1 MLILVLERKKEIPR
15 HRTWWRHRRGYRTWT
30 LGALYIYNYNS
41 HLLLHLLLRFRY
53 FSSVHLKT
61 ETFDFLLLLLLQ
73 PTQQRSNLITM
84 SQLTLPE
91 FPDRYVIYIF
101 FYYTD
106 EKLNGCLFFWKRS
119 ENSTL
124 GIGTLGNFFFFFNK
138 KKREKKFSFSFF
150 LFFWN
155 WREKKLANRK
165 EMVWTWNLV
174 IVVLDKLHFSTND
187 DLN

>member
-1 MLILVLERKKEIPR
+1 MIHTKDDLNQQNYLTQFYIRTKKWKWVLILALERKKEIPR

-41 HLLLHLLLRFRY
+41 HLLLHLLRFRY

-61 ETFDFLLLLLLQ
+61 ETFDFLLLLRLLLQ

-106 EKLNGCLFFWKRS
+106 EKLNGCLFFFL
-119 ENSTL
+119 EE
-124 GIGTLGNFFFFFNK
+124 IGKFNT
-138 KKREKKFSFSFF
+138 R
-150 LFFWN
+150 N
-155 WREKKLANRK
+155 W
-165 EMVWTWNLV
+165 
-174 IVVLDKLHFSTND
+174 D
-187 DLN
+187 